1 MTAPAALSPPRP
13 PGSAA
18 PPAGPPLP
26 APVADAVATELATL
40 LYKQSYGV
48 LFANFAVALPVVYVM
63 RNAAPDWLLASW
75 IAVVYALTLARVLVC
90 HRFLRRGPGPLRPWI
105 RGFCLLSWTSGLL
118 WGLAGV
124 VAVLSG
130 QDMMLAFGCVML
142 AGMCSGAVPS
152 LSAYPP
158 AYAGSALGMV
168 APFILA
174 CVAAADGLHLVYA
187 AFGVC
192 LLLVNL
198 YFSAVTY
205 RSLKTTVA
213 LRFENTA
220 LVRSLELE
228 RDRVAAADR
237 AKTRFLAAAGHDLR
251 QPVHA
256 LGMFTDILAS
266 RAESGNVTAQ
276 DALHVA
282 RRQQTVLDSLNRLL
296 DGLLDVSRMDAH
308 LLRIEGRAVDLDQLF
323 DDIRL
328 DFASLARARGLRLSV
343 APTSLALDTDPALL
357 RRILDNLLTNALS
370 YTPKGGRAAV
380 GPPTARRRTD
390 PGLGHRRGDRPR
402 VAGSRFQRV
411 HPRRR
416 RASLAACRA
425 GPGTGAGHRAPP
437 GGPAAWRNHAAV
449 DARQGVGL
457 LAVAAGWHSPGA
469 CSRRKLIS

>member
-1 MTAPAALSPPRP
+1 MTGAQQV
-13 PGSAA
+13 
-18 PPAGPPLP
+18 
-26 APVADAVATELATL
+26 APVAEAVAAELATL

-48 LFANFAVALPVVYVM
+48 LFANFAVALPVAYVM
-63 RNAAPDWLLASW
+63 REIVPGGPLLAW
-75 IAVVYALTLARVLVC
+75 FGAVYLLTLARVVIC
-90 HRFLRRGPGPLRPWI
+90 RRFLRRGAGPLRPWI
-105 RGFCLLSWTSGLL
+105 AGFCALSWSSGLL
-118 WGLAGV
+118 WGMAGLA
-124 VAVLSG
+124 AVWSG
-130 QDMMLAFGCVML
+130 QDMMLAFGCVIL

-168 APFILA
+168 APFVLA
-174 CVAAADGLHLVYA
+174 CLVAADGLHLVYA

-192 LLLVNL
+192 LLAVNL

-213 LRFENTA
+213 LRFENTV
-220 LVRSLELE
+220 LIRSLEHE

-266 RAESGNVTAQ
+266 RAEDGSVTAR

-308 LLRIEGRAVDLDQLF
+308 LLRIERRTVYLDALF

-328 DFASLARARGLRLSV
+328 DFEPQARARGLRLSV
-343 APTSLALDTDPALL
+343 APTRRLALDTDPALL
-357 RRILDNLLTNALS
+357 RRILDNLLRNALS
-370 YTPKGGRAAV
+370 YTPKGGV
-380 GPPTARRRTD
+380 LLSGRRRGGGVLLQVWDTGVGIA
-390 PGLGHRRGDRPR
+390 PELQEAVFTEFTRGAGAPAAPQGGEGLGLGLAIVRRL
-402 VAGSRFQRV
+402 AGLL
-411 HPRRR
+411 HGEI
-416 RASLAACRA
+416 SLRSVPGRGSVFALWVPA
-425 GPGTGAGHRAPP
+425 GI
-437 GGPAAWRNHAAV
+437 PATHAA
-449 DARQGVGL
+449 GE
-457 LAVAAGWHSPGA
+457 
-469 CSRRKLIS
+469 K

>member
-1 MTAPAALSPPRP
+1 M
-13 PGSAA
+13 
-18 PPAGPPLP
+18 
-26 APVADAVATELATL
+26 
-40 LYKQSYGV
+40 
-48 LFANFAVALPVVYVM
+48 
-63 RNAAPDWLLASW
+63 
-75 IAVVYALTLARVLVC
+75 
-90 HRFLRRGPGPLRPWI
+90 
-105 RGFCLLSWTSGLL
+105 
-118 WGLAGV
+118 
-124 VAVLSG
+124 
-130 QDMMLAFGCVML
+130 
-142 AGMCSGAVPS
+142 
-152 LSAYPP
+152 
-158 AYAGSALGMV
+158 
-168 APFILA
+168 A
-174 CVAAADGLHLVYA
+174 CTVYA

-308 LLRIEGRAVDLDQLF
+308 LLRIERRAVDLDQLF

-328 DFASLARARGLRLSV
+328 DFESLACARL
-343 APTSLALDTDPALL
+343 
-357 RRILDNLLTNALS
+357 
-370 YTPKGGRAAV
+370 AAV
-380 GPPTARRRTD
+380 GRAHL
-390 PGLGHRRGDRPR
+390 PGPGHRSGLAAP
-402 VAGSRFQRV
+402 
-411 HPRRR
+411 HPRQ
-416 RASLAACRA
+416 
-425 GPGTGAGHRAPP
+425 
-437 GGPAAWRNHAAV
+437 PAHQCPVVHA
-449 DARQGVGL
+449 Q
-457 LAVAAGWHSPGA
+457 GA
-469 CSRRKLIS
+469 CCCRPADGTAAY

>member
-1 MTAPAALSPPRP
+1 MTGAP
-13 PGSAA
+13 GV
-18 PPAGPPLP
+18 
-26 APVADAVATELATL
+26 APVAEAVAAELATL
-40 LYKQSYGV
+40 LYRQSYGV
-48 LFANFAVALPVVYVM
+48 LFANFAVAVPVAYVM
-63 RNAAPDWLLASW
+63 REIVPGGPLLAW
-75 IAVVYALTLARVLVC
+75 LGAVYLLTLARVVVC
-90 HRFLRRGPGPLRPWI
+90 RRFLRRGAGPLRPWI
-105 RGFCLLSWTSGLL
+105 RGFCALSWSSGLL
-118 WGLAGV
+118 WGLAGLA
-124 VAVLSG
+124 AVLSG
-130 QDMMLAFGCVML
+130 QDMMLAFGCVIL

-174 CVAAADGLHLVYA
+174 CLAAADGLHLVYA

-192 LLLVNL
+192 LLAVNL

-220 LVRSLELE
+220 LIRGLERE

-266 RAESGNVTAQ
+266 RAEEGSVSAQ

-282 RRQQTVLDSLNRLL
+282 RRQQAVLDSLNRLL

-308 LLRIEGRAVDLDQLF
+308 LLRIERRTVHLDALF

-328 DFASLARARGLRLSV
+328 DFEPQARARGLRLSV
-343 APTSLALDTDPALL
+343 APTRLALDTDPALL
-357 RRILDNLLTNALS
+357 RRILDNLLRNALS
-370 YTPKGGRAAV
+370 YTLQGRV
-380 GPPTARRRTD
+380 LLSARRRRGGVVIQVWDTGVGIA
-390 PGLGHRRGDRPR
+390 PELQEAVFTEFMRGAGAPAAPGSEEGLGLGLAIVRRL
-402 VAGSRFQRV
+402 AGLL
-411 HPRRR
+411 HGEI
-416 RASLAACRA
+416 SLRSVPGKGSVFSLWVPA
-425 GPGTGAGHRAPP
+425 GI
-437 GGPAAWRNHAAV
+437 PAAHAA
-449 DARQGVGL
+449 GE
-457 LAVAAGWHSPGA
+457 
-469 CSRRKLIS
+469 K